1 MRKLALAL
9 FILIIAVAPAT
20 ASIRDAVEAYDR
32 GDFAAALA
40 ACKSAADQGDASC
53 QNFLGILYARGKGV
67 PRDDAAAVKWY
78 RRAADQGNPYAEL
91 NLGFAYEEGRGVP
104 RSDADAEK
112 WYQAAANQHLAPAQ
126 FALGMMRL
134 RVHHDER
141 DAVKWF
147 RLAAH
152 QGLPVAAL
160 ALGAAYETGRG
171 IKKNDRQAAKWFL
184 QSAEGGDGAGQAS
197 IARLYEQGIGVEKDL
212 TESYFW
218 YTVAISNAN
227 TPEKERKLARDAAKR
242 LSSQLPAKQVAAAE
256 SAAKKFQPNETVGG
270 GKRAAARS
278 GSGKPQIYS
287 TGSGFFVTTV
297 GHLVSNNH
305 VVAGC
310 AEVRMTEGESAVPV
324 KVLATDP
331 ERDLALLQLPHGVPA
346 AVAFRDS
353 PAKLGENVVV
363 MGFPLSGLVTSDA
376 VVTTGIVSAL
386 AGPRDDRHLLQIS
399 APVQPGNSGGPLLD
413 GSGRLVGVVVATLS
427 TLKMAQLTGAIP
439 ENINFAIKAEDARA
453 FLKAHN
459 VAVTSPP
466 VGRDLNT
473 AAIADQALKYT
484 VRLECWK

>member
-9 FILIIAVAPAT
+9 FILVIAT
-20 ASIRDAVEAYDR
+20 SSASAGIRDAVEAYDK

-40 ACKSAADQGDASC
+40 ACKSAAEQGDANC
-53 QNFLGILYARGKGV
+53 QNFVGALYARGKGV
-67 PRDDAAAVKWY
+67 PRDEATAAKWF
-78 RRAADQGNPYAEL
+78 RRAADQGDAYGEF
-91 NLGFAYEEGRGVP
+91 NLGSAYEHGHGVP
-104 RSDADAEK
+104 RSDTEAAK
-112 WYQAAANQHLAPAQ
+112 WYLAAANQHLAEAQ
-126 FALGMMRL
+126 LAIGLMRL
-134 RVHHDER
+134 GVDHNER

-152 QGLPVAAL
+152 QGLPLAQF
-160 ALGAAYETGRG
+160 ALGAAYESGG
-171 IKKNDRQAAKWFL
+171 GVKKNDRQAAKWFL
-184 QSAEGGDGAGQAS
+184 QSAEGGLGAGQLAV
-197 IARLYEQGIGVEKDL
+197 ARFYERGVGLEQDL
-212 TESYFW
+212 PESYFW
-218 YTVAISNAN
+218 YTVADKNPV
-227 TPEKERKLARDAAKR
+227 TPENARKEIREGLKRLAGKLAPKQIAEAETAAR
-242 LSSQLPAKQVAAAE
+242 
-256 SAAKKFQPNETVGG
+256 KFQPNEQIAGA
-270 GKRAAARS
+270 KRTDGAAKTR
-278 GSGKPQIYS
+278 GPQLYS
-287 TGSGFFVTTV
+287 TGSGFYVTTS

-310 AEVRMTEGESAVPV
+310 AEMRVTEGEKVVPV

-331 ERDLALLQLPHGVPA
+331 ERDLALLQLPHGVAA
-346 AVAFRDS
+346 AVAFRDG

-363 MGFPLSGLVTSDA
+363 MGFPLTGLVTSDA

-427 TLKMAQLTGAIP
+427 KLKIAELTGVIP
-439 ENINFAIKAEDARA
+439 QNINFAIKAEDARA

-466 VGRDLNT
+466 LGRELTT

>member
-1 MRKLALAL
+1 M
-9 FILIIAVAPAT
+9 
-20 ASIRDAVEAYDR
+20 
-32 GDFAAALA
+32 
-40 ACKSAADQGDASC
+40 
-53 QNFLGILYARGKGV
+53 V
-67 PRDDAAAVKWY
+67 PP
-78 RRAADQGNPYAEL
+78 RRASGPAGRRAGARRRLRD
-91 NLGFAYEEGRGVP
+91 GRGVK
-104 RSDADAEK
+104 R
-112 WYQAAANQHLAPAQ
+112 
-126 FALGMMRL
+126 
-134 RVHHDER
+134 
-141 DAVKWF
+141 
-147 RLAAH
+147 
-152 QGLPVAAL
+152 
-160 ALGAAYETGRG
+160 
-171 IKKNDRQAAKWFL
+171 NDRQAAKWFL
-184 QSAEGGDGAGQAS
+184 QSAEGGDGAGQTS

-218 YTVAISNAN
+218 YTVAIGNSN

-242 LSSQLPAKQVAAAE
+242 LSSQLPPKQIAAAE
-256 SAAKKFQPNETVGG
+256 SAAKKFQPDETVVG
-270 GKRAAARS
+270 GKRAAGGS

-287 TGSGFFVTTV
+287 TGSGFYVTTS
-297 GHLVSNNH
+297 GHIISNNH

-310 AEVRMTEGESAVPV
+310 AEMRVTEGDSAMPV
-324 KVLATDP
+324 KVMATDP

-346 AVAFRDS
+346 AVTFRDG

-459 VAVTSPP
+459 IAVASPP
-466 VGRDLNT
+466 VGRYLNT
-473 AAIADQALKYT
+473 ATIADQALKYT